1 MHCMKES
8 VCTCA
13 CVRERVL
20 GALLLAPKSFGGG

>member
-20 GALLLAPKSFGGG
+20 GALLWVLKSYGGD